1 MYSMMMQQDDWTMA
15 GQLWIVGHGRT
26 VMDCWRW
33 QAVMDCWTWQ
43 AAQPE
48 MQMTLVGAAP
58 HMRVGAADHDR
69 PKTTTEL
76 GTERCQ
82 TLKLSWTVFWVL
94 HGKLFGMYNEIRF

>member
-1 MYSMMMQQDDWTMA
+1 MA

-82 TLKLSWTVFWVL
+82 TLKTVLDSVL
-94 HGKLFGMYNEIRF
+94 GATRQAVRDVPRNSVLIGASSMGY